1 MAQASHENSSIP
13 VRADLIPRALSSG
26 MQTSKRFW
34 CSIRRCGSS
43 GDYCAAHPAHPW
55 AMPAVSAMASHATAG
70 GGLMNIESCA
80 QPGGHTNRELAGL
93 HQCLIGCK
101 LRWCLCFITT
111 CYCCYYKLILLLQL
125 ALADRRD
132 NTTYIAR
139 DAAYIERISYARLLN
154 RALKVVGCG
163 DMYCL

>member
-26 MQTSKRFW
+26 MQTSKD
-34 CSIRRCGSS
+34 S
-43 GDYCAAHPAHPW
+43 GAASAAVARQVTTAPAHPAHPW
-55 AMPAVSAMASHATAG
+55 ALPAVSAMASHATAG

-132 NTTYIAR
+132 NTTYIAT
-139 DAAYIERISYARLLN
+139 DAAYIEHTSYARLLS
-154 RALKVVGCG
+154 RAVVGCG
-163 DMYCL
+163 NMYCL